1 MKRITKRT
9 LKAAAKLAA
18 ARARVAG
25 AKTLKRMAVAADA
38 ALIKAGQAAQAR
50 EHKRTGERALRAAG
64 KIALAAGAAAA
75 TVVAAR
81 AIARNVKRGAAMP
94 D

>member
-1 MKRITKRT
+1 MKITKRT
-9 LKAAAKLAA
+9 LKTAAKMAA

-25 AKTLKRMAVAADA
+25 AKTMKRMAIATDA

-50 EHKRTGERALRAAG
+50 EHKRAGKTALKAAG

-81 AIARNVKRGAAMP
+81 AIARNVKRGAMMP